1 MGPASPSRHEPERGL
16 SPACPSGH
24 HSLCIALAG
33 SCLVPQPL
41 HLCMH
46 MHTDTHQHSSHHT
59 APACLSRWSSVGS
72 MFMKVDS
79 SGAQSTCCTAVCL
92 ESYMHSCCTKHICH
106 CSIAKTMTA
115 PTKRV
120 WDVASEQCHYNAME
134 MMVVYVCAQVNT
146 VYTNMQYKY
155 IDIHVSDTVSM
166 ILYLDY
172 CCLMGAIT

>member
-1 MGPASPSRHEPERGL
+1 MVLKAPVAQL
-16 SPACPSGH
+16 S
-24 HSLCIALAG
+24 ALRAT
-33 SCLVPQPL
+33 CTV
-41 HLCMH
+41 
-46 MHTDTHQHSSHHT
+46 
-59 APACLSRWSSVGS
+59 A
-72 MFMKVDS
+72 
-79 SGAQSTCCTAVCL
+79 AQGML
-92 ESYMHSCCTKHICH
+92 CH

-155 IDIHVSDTVSM
+155 IDIHVSDKASM